1 MINVTKSMLP
11 ELEEYQKHLSQI
23 FESGWLTN
31 YGPMVQKLE
40 KKLAEYLGVR
50 SLVLVSN
57 GTVALE
63 VAYKA
68 LELTGEVITTPFSFV
83 ATTSSLVNSGLK
95 PVFADINR
103 KTLQIDVAEIEKK
116 ITERTTAILPVHI
129 FGGACEIEKISTLA
143 KKHDLKV
150 VYDAA
155 HAFSVKYKNKSI
167 LSHGDISILSL
178 HATKL
183 FHTIEGGAIIV
194 NDESLLEK
202 VRAIVNFGIT
212 APEEISYVGLNGKM
226 NEFEAAMGLC
236 LLDKVD
242 GFIEA
247 RKKIADI
254 YYDKLAGKVE
264 FQELNQDA
272 TYNYSY
278 FPILYKTEEELL
290 AAIKRL
296 NEEDIY
302 PRRYFYPSLDT
313 LDYIDNADVCRVSRD
328 VAGRI
333 MCLPIYPGLSEDALF
348 KVIEAARP

>member
-1 MINVTKSMLP
+1 MLP

-63 VAYKA
+63 VAFKA

-116 ITERTTAILPVHI
+116 LTEQTTAILPVHV
-129 FGGACEIEKISTLA
+129 FGGACEIEQISALA
-143 KKHDLKV
+143 KKHDLKI

-212 APEEISYVGLNGKM
+212 GPEEISYVGINGKM

-328 VAGRI
+328 IAGRI